1 MLKVCIKCWL
11 WALLKIRLFF
21 TSLNDKLRP
30 WFQDLTLSS
39 ASHSSFKNSYIKGS
53 FLKKY
58 WISLKFNRLYE
69 SDHVR
74 NAVRSLSDYC
84 KLQSLYFLIQVAQ
97 HFTNGFWLNA
107 EDFMHYWDRRSCQPV
122 ACTVRKPHYC
132 YFPHSIFVLGNNFRS
147 EQSNLQLVIIMNTS
161 DK

>member
-1 MLKVCIKCWL
+1 MLPLTYIKCWL

-21 TSLNDKLRP
+21 TSLNDKLCL
-30 WFQDLTLSS
+30 WIQDLTLSS

-74 NAVRSLSDYC
+74 NAMRSLSDYC
-84 KLQSLYFLIQVAQ
+84 SLYTFSYKWPNTSQMDFGWMQRISCTTEMESPVNMLHAQLESHITVIFLIA
-97 HFTNGFWLNA
+97 FL
-107 EDFMHYWDRRSCQPV
+107 C
-122 ACTVRKPHYC
+122 
-132 YFPHSIFVLGNNFRS
+132 
-147 EQSNLQLVIIMNTS
+147 
-161 DK
+161 